1 MSKGKNSLTYTIQN
15 IVVRLCLNCNLNLE
29 KIEDRFKNCSYNPNN
44 FPGLFLRI
52 KAPKSVLIIFNSG
65 KIILTGIK
73 LFQDIDYILEYLISQ
88 FHREKIVQFD
98 LIKDNFDVKVVNIVI
113 TADLNNKID
122 LDLASLSLK
131 NAIYDPEVFPGLIYK
146 HDDNIKGTFL
156 IFSTGKLV
164 FTGIAQESLIEPSLI
179 SLGRLLK
186 TMDLFKQ

>member
-1 MSKGKNSLTYTIQN
+1 MSIGKNSLTYTIQN
-15 IVVRLCLNCNLNLE
+15 IVVRLSLNCNLNLE
-29 KIEDRFKNCSYNPNN
+29 KIGDCFKNCSYNPNR

-52 KAPKSVLIIFNSG
+52 DVPKSVLIIFRSG

-88 FHREKIVQFD
+88 FYREKIVQVN
-98 LIKDNFDVKVVNIVI
+98 LIKDDFDVEVVNIVI

-146 HDDNIKGTFL
+146 HNDQIKGTFL

-186 TMDLFKQ
+186 SMDLFKP